1 MRHYKKYWKVWK
13 TIAAN
18 ALQETFVN
26 RGSNILFFTGKAI
39 RLAFMLLFL
48 WILKS
53 TVKTIGG
60 YTSDQMVVFFLVYQF
75 VDTFA
80 QILYRGV
87 YIFSNLVRRGEFD
100 FMLLRPISPLFGALT
115 GKPDINDAV
124 FLIPSTALSIWI
136 ISQLSI
142 TITVSSAFF
151 FGILVLNSLLIATA
165 LHIIVLVVGIL
176 TTEVDGVIWFYR
188 DISRMAQFPVS
199 VYMEPLKSF
208 LFFVIPVG
216 IMMTIPAE
224 VLLGHAQPQ
233 VILFSMLFGISFF
246 YLTLRLWHWSLTQ
259 YQSASS

>member
-1 MRHYKKYWKVWK
+1 MLLSKYWKVWR
-13 TIAAN
+13 TVATN

-26 RGSNILFFTGKAI
+26 RGSNVLFFTGKAI

-60 YTSDQMVVFFLVYQF
+60 YSSDQMVVFFLVYQF

-87 YIFSNLVRRGEFD
+87 YVFSNLVRRGEFD
-100 FMLLRPISPLFGALT
+100 FMLLLPINPLFRALT
-115 GKPDINDAV
+115 GKPDINDAI

-136 ISQLSI
+136 ISQLSLQI
-142 TITVSSAFF
+142 TPTSA
-151 FGILVLNSLLIATA
+151 ILFAFLLLNSLLIATA
-165 LHIIVLVVGIL
+165 LHILVLVVGIL

-188 DISRMAQFPVS
+188 DVSRMAQFPVS

-208 LFFVIPVG
+208 LYFVVPVG

-224 VLLGHAQPQ
+224 VLLGKSSTW
-233 VILFSMLFGISFF
+233 VIFFSTLFGISFF
-246 YLTLRLWHWSLTQ
+246 YLTLKLWQWSLTQ